1 MRTLFFGLICALS
14 VRVIAQPVFLRTY
27 DLSGNVVVEG
37 ADITQ
42 DGGLIVAAIVDSS
55 NRLVRLD
62 ASGNILWTRNYTAIG
77 ANLVGTFDGS
87 VFNMRFMD
95 VAAKDTGFVVVGYGK
110 GAEWG
115 IYSDGAQCMVLMDA
129 QGIPEF
135 SRSSYAHPWGND
147 AVAIDLAS
155 DVMLMAGR
163 SGTIGGGYANLW
175 RMAWN
180 GIEPLQTYNTRGV
193 VGQETWVYTTAS
205 SVRSTPDG
213 GAVIAGRSPSM
224 FIAKYDAS
232 FNVAWSGEWEDFDG
246 GIVDGWTDGAVA
258 FADSTRIGRFTPAGT
273 IDWALALEP
282 GYGLITGMAARN
294 DGSMV
299 LTGTRTDGTAWLA
312 ELDATGAVN
321 WAVRIGA
328 PGDDLVPADLMLA
341 PDGGLRIVGT
351 AGSAPGQLFS
361 FSANASGE
369 AGECSTVEVA
379 PPLLTTTFTLI
390 GTPSHYVGLGL
401 ADFQGQMVTSPTN
414 IYGLAA
420 TACSD
425 GGLLLQG
432 TLFHD
437 ADGNGAFDT
446 GETCFPNLMVG
457 LEPDVLYTGVNAECA
472 YDLLSEQ
479 PGTHVIS
486 PVPLEPWWAL
496 STDSTSYTVQFN
508 SGDSTIAGLDFGFI
522 PAVDTTVVIG
532 TFVTSPVVCNNFFGN
547 PIQGW
552 LHVLNTGTT
561 QPGVVVA
568 LTLDSLLNLVSSEP
582 PTDSIVGQT
591 AYWHLDDIAY
601 YSIGDIHMQLQSP
614 ALLNPPDTLYSVGAV
629 LVPITLDTL
638 GAFSWAG
645 EVVCAY
651 DPNDKQVTPVGS
663 GVVGAIPLETPW
675 LTYTV
680 RFQNTGTFT
689 ATDVVVQDQLSPL
702 VDPLTIQF
710 LGASHA
716 LTDINLGG
724 AGLVHFRFDNI
735 LLPDTGADEAG
746 SHGHVTFRV
755 RPRSGLH
762 HLDSI
767 LNDAAIFFDQNEPV
781 ITNTVRNTIINCA
794 ESAWQAMV
802 YDFGDGYLWANMDG
816 TGELIFTYQW
826 LLNDE
831 PIEEATAMY
840 WVPLVNGVYNV
851 RMMDQYGCTKESE
864 AVSVISTGMRVIG
877 PVGLHVQP
885 NPMTDVARLVSTEAL
900 GGDVRIELVD
910 ASGRSLRTMNGNGS
924 REVLI
929 ERGHLESGL
938 YVVRVM
944 RGGEHLGSARLVL
957 DQAP

>member
-1 MRTLFFGLICALS
+1 MRTLFFGLICVLS
-14 VRVIAQPVFLRTY
+14 VRVIAQPAFLRTY
-27 DLSGNVVVEG
+27 DLPGDVEVEG
-37 ADITQ
+37 ADITS
-42 DGGLIVAAIVDSS
+42 DGGLIVAAIVDSA
-55 NRLVRLD
+55 NMLVRLD
-62 ASGNILWTRNYTAIG
+62 ASGNILWARDYTAIG
-77 ANLVGTFDGS
+77 TNLTGSFDGS

-95 VAAKDTGFVVVGYGK
+95 VAAKDTGFVVVGYGR
-110 GAEWG
+110 GADWG
-115 IYSDGAQCMVLMDA
+115 LYSDGSQCMVLLNA
-129 QGIPEF
+129 LGIPEF

-147 AVAIDLAS
+147 AVAIDLAA
-155 DVMLMAGR
+155 DVMLMGGR

-193 VGQETWVYTTAS
+193 VGQELWVYTAAS

-213 GAVIAGRSPSM
+213 GAVIAGSAPSM

-246 GIVDGWTDGAVA
+246 GIVDGWTDGSVA
-258 FADSTRIGRFTPAGT
+258 FADSTRIGRFTPAGA

-282 GYGLITGMAARN
+282 GYGLITGMAARD

-299 LTGTRTDGTAWLA
+299 LTGTRADGTAWLA

-341 PDGGLRIVGT
+341 PDGDLRIVGT

-369 AGECSTVEVA
+369 AGECSIIEVA
-379 PPLLTTTFTLI
+379 PPFLTTSFTLI
-390 GTPSHYVGLGL
+390 GTPSHYVGQGL
-401 ADFQGQMVTSPTN
+401 ADFQGQMLTGPANT
-414 IYGLAA
+414 YGLAA

-425 GGLLLQG
+425 GGLLLLG
-432 TLFHD
+432 ALFHD

-446 GETCFPNLMVG
+446 GEACFPNLLVG
-457 LEPDVLYTGVNAECA
+457 LQPDALFAGMNAECA

-479 PGTHVIS
+479 PGTHVLA
-486 PVPLEPWWAL
+486 PVLLEPWWAL
-496 STDSTSYTVQFN
+496 STDSTSYTVQYN
-508 SGDSTIAGLDFGFI
+508 GGDSTITGLDFGFFPGI
-522 PAVDTTVVIG
+522 DTTVLTG
-532 TFVTSPVVCNNFFGN
+532 TFVTAPIVCGNFFGN
-547 PIQGW
+547 PVQGW

-561 QPGVVVA
+561 VPNVVVA
-568 LTLDSLLNLVSSEP
+568 LTLDSLLAVISSEP
-582 PTDSIVGQT
+582 PVDSIVGQT
-591 AYWHLDDIAY
+591 AFWHLDNVPY
-601 YSIGDIHMQLQSP
+601 YSIADIHMQLQSP
-614 ALLNPPDTLYSVGAV
+614 GMLLLPDTLYSSG
-629 LVPITLDTL
+629 LLIDPGTFDTL
-638 GAFSWAG
+638 GTFSWAG

-651 DPNDKQVTPVGS
+651 DPNDKLVTPTGTGS
-663 GVVGAIPLETPW
+663 WGGIAPETPW
-675 LTYTV
+675 LTYTL
-680 RFQNTGTFT
+680 RFQNTGTF
-689 ATDVVVQDQLSPL
+689 AAMDVVVQDQLSPL

-716 LTDINLGG
+716 LTGINLGG

-735 LLPDTGADEAG
+735 MLPDSGADEEA

-755 RPRSGLH
+755 RPRPGLH

-794 ESAWQAMV
+794 ERAWEAMV

-816 TGELIFTYQW
+816 TGELTFTYQW

-831 PIEEATAMY
+831 PIAEATSMY
-840 WVPLVNGVYNV
+840 WIPLVNGVYKV
-851 RMMDQYGCTKESE
+851 RMMDQYGCLKESD
-864 AVSVISTGMRVIG
+864 AVNVISTGMHAIG
-877 PVGLHVQP
+877 PIGMRVQP
-885 NPMTDVARLVSTEAL
+885 NPMSDAARVVFSEAL
-900 GGDVRIELVD
+900 SADARIELVD
-910 ASGRSLRTMNGNGS
+910 ASGRVLRTMNGNGS
-924 REVLI
+924 SAVII

-938 YVVRVM
+938 YVLRVVREGTR
-944 RGGEHLGSARLVL
+944 RGAARIVV
-957 DQAP
+957 D